1 MRAIWIVPAVAAAAV
16 LGFFAQRWIA
26 APAGDAAAA
35 SSAAVEEPVVDG
47 LAEEAEVP
55 ALVIP
60 ATLPTFSLADAEGR
74 QRTLQDWAGRPL
86 MVNYW
91 ATWCGPCRR
100 EIPLLNELRAAGK
113 PKNLEIIGVA
123 VDFRDDVLAY
133 ASETPISYPLLIGEE
148 DGLKAVEAMGMQ
160 PAFPFTVFADSQQRI
175 VTVKVGELHR
185 DEAEVILDK
194 LAAIDAGTL
203 PLDQAKGEIDAALKA
218 LAARRAIDEAEA
230 KAAGTTARAT
240 RASPEAP
247 GRG

>member
-1 MRAIWIVPAVAAAAV
+1 MRATWIVPAVAAAAV

-26 APAGDAAAA
+26 APAGDASASTAAGA
-35 SSAAVEEPVVDG
+35 PATDG
-47 LAEEAEVP
+47 LVEDEDMPQA
-55 ALVIP
+55 VIP
-60 ATLPTFSLADAEGR
+60 ATLPTFSLADADGR
-74 QRTLQDWAGRPL
+74 QRTLQDWAGKPL

-113 PKNLEIIGVA
+113 PRGLEIIGVA

-148 DGLKAVEAMGMQ
+148 DGLAAVQAMGMQ

-203 PLDQAKGEIDAALKA
+203 PLDQAKAEIDEALKE
-218 LAARRAIDEAEA
+218 LAARRATNEAAA
-230 KAAGTTARAT
+230 KASGTTARAP
-240 RASPEAP
+240 AGVPEP
-247 GRG
+247 PSRG

>member
-1 MRAIWIVPAVAAAAV
+1 MKSVWIVPAVAVAAV
-16 LGFFAQRWIA
+16 VGFFAQRWIA
-26 APAGDAAAA
+26 APASDAPAVATVDAA
-35 SSAAVEEPVVDG
+35 PVAEDG
-47 LAEEAEVP
+47 LTDEAATP

-60 ATLPTFSLADAEGR
+60 ATLPTFSLADVDGR

-113 PKNLEIIGVA
+113 PPKLEIIGVA

-148 DGLKAVEAMGMQ
+148 DGLTAVESMGMQ
-160 PAFPFTVFADSQQRI
+160 PAFPFTVFADSKQRI

-185 DEAEVILDK
+185 DEAELILDK

-203 PLDQAKGEIDAALKA
+203 PIEQARTQIDEALKE
-218 LAARRAIDEAEA
+218 LAARRATEKAAAEA
-230 KAAGTTARAT
+230 TGTTAGAPRTPAG
-240 RASPEAP
+240 ASSP
-247 GRG
+247 G